1 MNPFRDIIQIEKDGR
16 IFTLHWKNRYGPL
29 GGIFTAVQP
38 FIGPGLQVAGMLGQK
53 GASNREAGAID
64 AQAEALKQQ
73 AANEAQIL
81 ENNAQLKEKQGER
94 ELDRARRE
102 AALFGKE
109 GDKFKGKQRVSFAK
123 GGVLTSVGSASTVF
137 EQTAKD
143 LSADRREILR
153 EGFDLQEFR
162 LAEAEN
168 LRFQGRSAIAR
179 GDNLAAGLFQTAD
192 GTRSSGTG
200 SLLSGMGGLLP
211 SLTSLGG
218 SLFGST
224 KTPNISSLNS
234 TNASSFRNV
243 MPLPKP
249 KLDTLSSAGARL

>member
-1 MNPFRDIIQIEKDGR
+1 MNPFKNTIQIEKDGKV
-16 IFTLHWKNRYGPL
+16 FTLHWKNRFGWMGAAMQFVGP
-29 GGIFTAVQP
+29 A
-38 FIGPGLQVAGMLGQK
+38 LQVAGM
-53 GASNREAGAID
+53 AGAFGGSRSEADAVD

-94 ELDRARRE
+94 EQERSERE
-102 AALFGKE
+102 AYLFGKE
-109 GDKFKGKQRVSFAK
+109 GDKFKAKQR
-123 GGVLTSVGSASTVF
+123 GASLKTGTYGPTANTVF
-137 EQTAKD
+137 EQTAMD
-143 LSADRREILR
+143 LAADRREILR

-179 GDNLAAGLFQTAD
+179 GENLAQGLYQQAD
-192 GTRSSGTG
+192 GTRSSGVG
-200 SLLSGMGGLLP
+200 SLLSGVGGLLP

-218 SLFGST
+218 SLFGGT

-234 TNASSFRNV
+234 TNASSYNNLNKLSGPSRSSFNV
-243 MPLPKP
+243 NQSP
-249 KLDTLSSAGARL
+249 S

>member
-1 MNPFRDIIQIEKDGR
+1 MNPFKNTIQIEKDGKV
-16 IFTLHWKNRYGPL
+16 FTLHWKNRFGWMGAAMQFVGP
-29 GGIFTAVQP
+29 A
-38 FIGPGLQVAGMLGQK
+38 LQVAGM
-53 GASNREAGAID
+53 AGAFGGSRSEADAVD

-102 AALFGKE
+102 AVLFGKE
-109 GDKFKGKQRVSFAK
+109 GEKFKGKQRVAMAK

-137 EQTAKD
+137 EQTAMD
-143 LSADRREILR
+143 LAADRREILR

-179 GDNLAAGLFQTAD
+179 GENLAQGLYQQAD
-192 GTRSSGTG
+192 GTRSSGVG
-200 SLLSGMGGLLP
+200 SLLSGVGGLLP

-218 SLFGST
+218 SLFGGGGGT
-224 KTPNISSLNS
+224 GLSSLNS
-234 TNASSFRNV
+234 TNASSYNNLNKLSGPSRSSFNV
-243 MPLPKP
+243 NQSP
-249 KLDTLSSAGARL
+249 S